1 MILKNLRHRM
11 ILEEITQSDEI
22 GLKQPVYR
30 VAKIEGSGIIRAL
43 LLTLLGFMIAFFMVM
58 HMNSATAENNPQVI
72 TFSSLSTINKTPVT
86 VAGTYLAT
94 RHAQSQEKWRD
105 ASSLLTNLPVDAL
118 SQGLLDKTFILS
130 LGSGQY
136 DHALRLSDNKDIDE
150 ALQVLAK
157 TLKAISHYKNGD
169 YQAAAKHMDRIP
181 DKAIAIYIKPLA
193 LSWIYAGKN
202 QGLQTS
208 IEQLNTLPIDANT
221 GDNPLFDINA
231 GLLHEAYGQTDKAS
245 DFYKN
250 AAKQFMTTRAALH
263 IGDYFEHS
271 DDADISASIYAI
283 LAQSK
288 PFYKNI
294 DRQNNARLTPKDG
307 FAKTLFDF
315 ASFLYDQNAIENA
328 LLYTRL
334 SHYLNPTHPETL
346 MMLGDIMKIYK
357 DYDSAFD
364 LYKQIDGNASGYD
377 LAQIRISE
385 VLELQNKQKAALS
398 YLNPIVER
406 YPNDID
412 IAFRQGDLYHVT
424 GQYEEAIHAYDRTE
438 SLLNSQGYH
447 DWNLLYARA
456 TSYDALNNWP
466 KSEQNLVTALELDPN
481 NPMILNYLGY
491 SWADRG
497 VYLETAHDYISRAS
511 LLQPNNGYILDSL
524 GWVLYK
530 QGKFDKAA
538 DILERAVS
546 LAPQDIEINMHLGDA
561 YWQAGRIVE
570 ARYQWEKS
578 KYLTNNET
586 FLETLAQKIK
596 SGVNTDQEAASL
608 SQTISVMQ

>member
-1 MILKNLRHRM
+1 M
-11 ILEEITQSDEI
+11 ILEEIEQSNI
-22 GLKQPVYR
+22 NTRTGQKTPVYR
-30 VAKIEGSGIIRAL
+30 VASVQGTGFIRGAL
-43 LLTLLGFMIAFFMVM
+43 LALLGFMISFFMVM
-58 HMNSATAENNPQVI
+58 HINSANADNNTLKSISLGAIKPATA
-72 TFSSLSTINKTPVT
+72 T

-105 ASSLLTNLPVDAL
+105 ASRLLTNLPVESL
-118 SQGLLDKTFILS
+118 NQGLLDKTFILS
-130 LGSGQY
+130 LGSGHY
-136 DHALRLSDNKDIDE
+136 DHALTLSDNDDIDE
-150 ALQVLAK
+150 TLQILTN
-157 TLKAISHYKNGD
+157 TLKALSYYKKTEFKT
-169 YQAAAKHMDRIP
+169 AMDIMTLMP
-181 DKAIAIYIKPLA
+181 NKGIAIYIKPLA
-193 LSWIYAGKN
+193 LSWIHAA
-202 QGLQTS
+202 QDTDLSTS
-208 IEQLNTLPIDANT
+208 IEELSSLPVDSHT

-231 GLLHEAYGQTDKAS
+231 GLIHEAYDDIEKAAIFYRKAS
-245 DFYKN
+245 
-250 AAKQFMTTRAALH
+250 KQFMTTRAALH
-263 IGDYFEHS
+263 IADFFEKS
-271 DDADISASIYAI
+271 DDADISESIQSI

-288 PFYKNI
+288 PFYKTLSHKQISNLSP
-294 DRQNNARLTPKDG
+294 QDG

-334 SHYLNPTHPETL
+334 SHYLNPNHAETL

-357 DYDSAFD
+357 DNDSAYD
-364 LYKQIDGNASGYD
+364 LYKQINKNAPGYA

-385 VLELQNKQKAALS
+385 VLELQGKQKTALD
-398 YLNPIVER
+398 YLNPIIDL

-424 GQYEEAIHAYDRTE
+424 GQYEDAIRAYNRTE
-438 SLLNSQGYH
+438 ILLNKQGYH

-466 KSEQNLVTALELDPN
+466 KSEQDLVTALELDPN

-491 SWADRG
+491 SWANRG
-497 VYLETAHDYISRAS
+497 VHLETAYEHISRAS
-511 LLQPNNGYILDSL
+511 LLQPDNGYILDSL

-561 YWQAGRIVE
+561 YWQAGRVIE
-570 ARYQWEKS
+570 ARYQWKKS
-578 KYLTNNET
+578 KYLTNDSG
-586 FLETLAQKIK
+586 FLETLTQKIK

-608 SQTISVMQ
+608 ANPMSILQ